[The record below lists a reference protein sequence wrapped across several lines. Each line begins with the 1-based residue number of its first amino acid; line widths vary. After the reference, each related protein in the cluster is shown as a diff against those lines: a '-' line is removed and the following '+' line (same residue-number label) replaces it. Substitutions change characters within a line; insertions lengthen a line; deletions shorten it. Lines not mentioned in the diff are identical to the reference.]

1 MPFSIRLTKEEQQ
14 LASSYAALHS
24 ISMGEAF
31 KRALFERIEDEFD
44 ISIADEAYNEY
55 LQSGKQSAPIE
66 NLWKDLD
73 L

>member
-44 ISIADEAYNEY
+44 VSIADEAYNEY